1 MRPSGLARRPF
12 EDGFG
17 KRREFL
23 VAVSGNFVLSN
34 LRSFFAF
41 RPGRGVLDGRDRMV
55 DDTHILRIVPLFGFW
70 PAAAR
75 KRTYWTIAIEI
86 RQSP

>member
-55 DDTHILRIVPLFGFW
+55 DDTHNLRIAPLFGFW